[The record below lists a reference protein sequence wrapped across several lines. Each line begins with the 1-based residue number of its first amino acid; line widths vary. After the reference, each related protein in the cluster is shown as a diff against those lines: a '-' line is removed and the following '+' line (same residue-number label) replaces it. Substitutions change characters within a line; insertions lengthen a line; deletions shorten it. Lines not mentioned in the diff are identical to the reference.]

1 MAKKK
6 KTQKTIKKELYN
18 WYKKTM
24 AEHDLSWEEASTMLV
39 DEYRESEVN
48 AEKEIYTLL
57 IDIDEEPLKTI
68 RLELDDDYD
77 GEPMV

>member
-1 MAKKK
+1 MAKNKS
-6 KTQKTIKKELYN
+6 QDTIKKELYN

-24 AEHDLSWEEASTMLV
+24 AEHDLSWEEASNVLV
-39 DEYRESEVN
+39 DEYRESDVN
-48 AEKEIYTLL
+48 AEKEIYSLL
-57 IDIDEEPLKTI
+57 IDIDEEPLKSI

>member
-1 MAKKK
+1 MAKNKS
-6 KTQKTIKKELYN
+6 QDTIKKELYN

-39 DEYRESEVN
+39 DEYRGSDVN
-48 AEKEIYTLL
+48 AEKEIYSLL
-57 IDIDEEPLKTI
+57 IDIDEEPLKAI
-68 RLELDDDYD
+68 RLELDDDYN

>member
-1 MAKKK
+1 MAKNKS
-6 KTQKTIKKELYN
+6 QDTIKKELYN

-39 DEYRESEVN
+39 DEYRESDVN

-57 IDIDEEPLKTI
+57 IDIDEEPLKAI
-68 RLELDDDYD
+68 RTELDDGYD
-77 GEPMV
+77 GEPMI

>member
-1 MAKKK
+1 MAKNKS
-6 KTQKTIKKELYN
+6 QDTIKKELYN

-39 DEYRESEVN
+39 DEYRESDVN
-48 AEKEIYTLL
+48 AEKEIYSLL
-57 IDIDEEPLKTI
+57 IDIDEEPLKAI
-68 RLELDDDYD
+68 RLEFDDDYN

>member
-1 MAKKK
+1 MAKNKS
-6 KTQKTIKKELYN
+6 QDTIKKELYN

-39 DEYRESEVN
+39 DEYRESDVN
-48 AEKEIYTLL
+48 AEKEIYSLL
-57 IDIDEEPLKTI
+57 IDIDEEPLKAI
-68 RLELDDDYD
+68 RLELDDDYN

>member
-1 MAKKK
+1 MAKNKS
-6 KTQKTIKKELYN
+6 QDTIKKELYN

-39 DEYRESEVN
+39 DEYRESDVN
-48 AEKEIYTLL
+48 AEKEIYSLL
-57 IDIDEEPLKTI
+57 IDIDEEPLKAI

-77 GEPMV
+77 GKPMV

>member
-1 MAKKK
+1 MAKNKS
-6 KTQKTIKKELYN
+6 QDTIKKELYS

-39 DEYRESEVN
+39 DEYRESDVN
-48 AEKEIYTLL
+48 AEKEVYSLL
-57 IDIDEEPLKTI
+57 IDIDEEPLKAI

-77 GEPMV
+77 GKPMV

>member
-6 KTQKTIKKELYN
+6 SQSTIKKELYS

-24 AEHDLSWEEASTMLV
+24 AEHGLSWEEASRILV
-39 DEYRESEVN
+39 DEYRDSDVN
-48 AEKEIYTLL
+48 AEKEIYALL
-57 IDIDEEPLKTI
+57 IDIDEEPLKAI
-68 RLELDDDYD
+68 RTELDDSYN